1 MRQKVSIIIPYDIDR
16 GWLNEAIES
25 VNAQTYPN
33 IELIISQSDKGVS
46 YNLNDG
52 IMKATGTYVKYL
64 CEDDKL
70 TPRSIELSVQAMKGN
85 DLIHGNSLILGH
97 TGKLSLFVPLD
108 KHPTLT
114 QMIHNNRIH
123 GGTLMYRRDVF
134 ERFGYFDESL
144 WTGEEYDF
152 NMMLLSKGAKLGY
165 CGAALYVYRRHEQQ
179 KSLGRKAN
187 QTKRKQA
194 IKEIRQRYV

>member
-1 MRQKVSIIIPYDIDR
+1 MSKKVSIIIPYDIDR
-16 GWLNEAIES
+16 GWLSEAIKS
-25 VNAQTYPN
+25 VEAQTYPN

-46 YNLNDG
+46 YNLNEG
-52 IMKATGTYVKYL
+52 IKKATGEYVKYL

-70 TPRSIELSVQAMKGN
+70 TPLSIEWSVSEMKDN
-85 DLIHGNSLILGH
+85 DFIHGNSLILEPSGNYDIFMP
-97 TGKLSLFVPLD
+97 SERS
-108 KHPTLT
+108 PTLG
-114 QMIHNNRIH
+114 QMIHNNCIH

-152 NMMLLSKGAKLGY
+152 NMKIMSKGAKLGY
-165 CGAALYVYRRHEQQ
+165 CNAALYVYRRHDQQ

-187 QTKRKQA
+187 QSKRKQA
-194 IKEIRQRYV
+194 IKQIKQRYV